1 MRFNSAEPI
10 RILAMK
16 TSKDISHHRTLDRAD
31 QPKKHHAHRHG
42 NREVPEVQSEAHV
55 GMDFADEV
63 WNLHRLRN
71 HADDEQSHRNRKYAE
86 KPRATELREFPAVWR
101 EVHRGN
107 ARRERHG
114 SAENP
119 DERKEFRERT
129 STKFGGTRV
138 KPRFISE
145 YRRVDTRE

>member
-31 QPKKHHAHRHG
+31 QPKKNAAHHHR
-42 NREVPEVQSEAHV
+42 NREIPEVQPEAHV
-55 GMDFADEV
+55 GKDFADEV

-71 HADDEQSHRNRKYAE
+71 HADDEQSHRNRKCAE

-107 ARRERHG
+107 ARRERHD

-129 STKFGGTRV
+129 TTKFGGMRV
-138 KPRFISE
+138 KP
-145 YRRVDTRE
+145 